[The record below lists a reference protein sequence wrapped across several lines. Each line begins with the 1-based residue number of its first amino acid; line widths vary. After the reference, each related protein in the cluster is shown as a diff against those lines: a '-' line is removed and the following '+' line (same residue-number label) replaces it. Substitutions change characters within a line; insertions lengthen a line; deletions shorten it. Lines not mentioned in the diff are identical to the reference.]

1 MTDMQI
7 LLAIPFDHYGAPADI
22 AKRVGL
28 RRINATLG
36 RLARAGLVDR
46 VPGKRS
52 FLYRSKQGRLR

>member
-7 LLAIPFDHYGAPADI
+7 LLAIPVDYFGAPADI

-46 VPGKRS
+46 VQAKRCY
-52 FLYRSKQGRLR
+52 LYRSKQARLK